1 MFYLL
6 LLFQL
11 DVSNSYIKKRLFL
24 TKHPLYKIYPIHV
37 WYIYLHLPY
46 FTIKNNQM

>member
-1 MFYLL
+1 MKAQVGVKTKKYLSCHHL
-6 LLFQL
+6 AK
-11 DVSNSYIKKRLFL
+11 VSTEM
-24 TKHPLYKIYPIHV
+24 TKQTQTIHV